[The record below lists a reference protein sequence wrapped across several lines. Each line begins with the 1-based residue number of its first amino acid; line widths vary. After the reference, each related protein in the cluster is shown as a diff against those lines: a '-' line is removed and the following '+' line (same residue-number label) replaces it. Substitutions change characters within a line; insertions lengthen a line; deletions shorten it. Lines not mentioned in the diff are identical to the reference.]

1 MKEITTEMTLKITWV
16 EKVKNKDEAEYV
28 EHNLDQEI
36 QKAFAETL
44 REALE
49 ADNVDISE
57 VHHTVVDVTK
67 KKRMVLPT
75 EVLR

>member
-16 EKVKNKDEAEYV
+16 EKVKNKDEAAYV

-44 REALE
+44 KQALE
-49 ADNVDISE
+49 ADK
-57 VHHTVVDVTK
+57 VDVDDVKHFVIDITK
-67 KKRMVLPT
+67 KKKGKA
-75 EVLR
+75 